1 MRNAREI
8 VLIVSG
14 IAVGLIGGAACVGR
28 AHAQAPAP
36 APRFQYKCITG
47 APAQIYK
54 PAALAALNQEG
65 ANGWQLLDGLS
76 GQNHLSG
83 ADQYCFMKQY

>member
-1 MRNAREI
+1 MRNVRNL
-8 VLIVSG
+8 VLVLSG
-14 IAVGLIGGAACVGR
+14 IAIGLVGGALFVGR

-36 APRFQYKCITG
+36 GPRYQYKCMTG
-47 APAQIYK
+47 LPVQIFK

-65 ANGWQLLDGLS
+65 GAGWRLLDGLS

-83 ADQYCFMKQY
+83 GDQYCFIRQY